1 MSGVLDSAAV
11 ASASVCPGCVT
22 APLRRPLSNHQPA
35 RPVALCFRSAG
46 TNKKADLYLGCPFCE
61 HLRVWSRKMDARF
74 AATLSE
80 RESIRSDTRV
90 VAGRRW
96 KSPGAMRLDHFQES
110 FRPANLV
117 ASCRDWPGQQPGVE
131 FCPFRARLGCENDLR
146 KTAPCRTTFG
156 ARHAFARRG
165 FSHCI

>member
-1 MSGVLDSAAV
+1 M
-11 ASASVCPGCVT
+11 
-22 APLRRPLSNHQPA
+22 
-35 RPVALCFRSAG
+35 
-46 TNKKADLYLGCPFCE
+46 E
-61 HLRVWSRKMDARF
+61 ARF

-96 KSPGAMRLDHFQES
+96 KSPGGMRRDHFQES

-146 KTAPCRTTFG
+146 KTAQCRTTFG

-165 FSHCI
+165 NLLRMLGIAWRASMGVNGQSRRPRAAAGEEIASAHAATGVRTNSENASGLRKRRPLFFLQR